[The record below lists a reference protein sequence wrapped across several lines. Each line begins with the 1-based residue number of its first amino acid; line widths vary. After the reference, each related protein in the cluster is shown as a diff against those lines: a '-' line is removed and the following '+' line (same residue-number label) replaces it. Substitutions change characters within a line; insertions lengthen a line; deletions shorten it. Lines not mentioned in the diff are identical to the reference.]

1 MERYDI
7 YKDIADRTGGDIY
20 IGVVGPVRTGK
31 STFIS
36 RFMDKMVLPKITGK
50 NKKLIAQDEMPQSAE
65 GRTVMTTEP
74 KFVPSEG
81 VSIGLSSGAVCRIRL
96 IDCVGYPVEGAV
108 GTMEGDAPRMVKTPW
123 SEEAMSFE
131 QAGKFG
137 TEKVIKEHSTIGVV
151 VTSDGSITEIERDNY
166 LPAEEEV
173 IEELKAINKPFIVLL
188 NSKNPKSKESE
199 KLRQSLEKKYGVT
212 VVCLSVAEA
221 DEDEFKEILQ
231 RVLFE
236 FPLRRCTVNIPE
248 WMQALPYDSKIIS
261 SITQGLLEAS
271 KNTCKM
277 KDVFYI
283 ENAFGQGEKVYS
295 ESIECLLGEG
305 TVKVNLDAKPELF
318 YEVLSEECGE
328 DIKDEFSLV
337 SYVKGLTEAKRCYE
351 KIKDTLPTVENFG
364 YGIVNPTLDE
374 MEISE
379 PELVRQGGRYGVKIN
394 AKSYSYHI
402 MKIGLDSSVSP
413 LVGTKKQCEDFLEYL
428 KGEGQKD
435 KESMMRVNIFGKP
448 LSEIVKEEMSGKL
461 GAMPEN
467 ARNKMKRTVTR
478 IVNEGKGGVIC
489 ILL

>member
-65 GRTVMTTEP
+65 GKTVMTTEP

-81 VSIGLSSGAVCRIRL
+81 VGIGLSSGASATIRL

-108 GTMEGDAPRMVKTPW
+108 GTMEGDLPRMVKTPW
-123 SEEAMSFE
+123 KEEAMTFAE
-131 QAGKFG
+131 AGRFG
-137 TEKVIKEHSTIGVV
+137 TEKVIREHSTIGVV
-151 VTSDGSITEIERDNY
+151 VTSDGSITDIERDNY
-166 LPAEEEV
+166 ISAEEEV

-188 NSKNPKSKESE
+188 NSKTPKAKDTE
-199 KLRQSLEKKYGVT
+199 KLRQSLEKKYGVC
-212 VVCLSVAEA
+212 VVAVSVIDA
-221 DEDEFKEILQ
+221 DEEDFKEILQ

-236 FPLRRCTVNIPE
+236 FPLRKCMVNIPK
-248 WMQALPYDSKIIS
+248 WMQALPYDSKIIC
-261 SITQGLLEAS
+261 SITQTLAEAS
-271 KNTCKM
+271 KNTSKM
-277 KDVFYI
+277 KDVFYL
-283 ENAFGQGEKVYS
+283 ENAFGQGEKIYS
-295 ESIECLLGEG
+295 ESVECLLGEG
-305 TVKVNLDAKPELF
+305 TVKVNLGAKPELF

-351 KIKDTLPTVENFG
+351 RVKDALPTVENFG
-364 YGIVNPTLDE
+364 YGIVNPSLE
-374 MEISE
+374 ELEISE
-379 PELVRQGGRYGVKIN
+379 PEIVKHGSRFGVKIN

-402 MKIGLDSSVSP
+402 MKIGLNSSVSP
-413 LVGTKKQCEDFLEYL
+413 MVGTKKQCEDFVEYL
-428 KGEGQKD
+428 KAEGEKD
-435 KESMMRVNIFGKP
+435 KDSILKVNIFGKP
-448 LSEIVKEEMSGKL
+448 LSEMVKEEMSGKL
-461 GAMPEN
+461 GGMPEN

>member
-65 GRTVMTTEP
+65 GKTVMTTEP

-81 VSIGLSSGAVCRIRL
+81 INIGLTNGATARIRL

-123 SEEAMSFE
+123 SSEPMTFE
-131 QAGKFG
+131 NAGKFG
-137 TEKVIKEHSTIGVV
+137 TEKVIKEHSTIGIVI
-151 VTSDGSITEIERDNY
+151 TSDGSITEIERDNY
-166 LPAEEEV
+166 APAEEGV

-199 KLRQSLEKKYGVT
+199 KLRQALEKKYSVT
-212 VVCLSVAEA
+212 VVCLSVLDAEE
-221 DEDEFKEILQ
+221 EDFKEILQ

-236 FPLRRCTVNIPE
+236 FPLRKCMVDIPK
-248 WMQALPYDSKIIS
+248 WMQALPYESKIIS
-261 SITQGLLEAS
+261 SITQTLLESA
-271 KNTCKM
+271 KNTSKM

-283 ENAFGQGEKVYS
+283 ENAFGQGEKIYS

-305 TVKVNLDAKPELF
+305 VVKINLGAKPELF
-318 YEVLSEECGE
+318 YEVLSQECGE

-351 KIKDTLPTVENFG
+351 KVKDTLPIIEEIG
-364 YGIVNPTLDE
+364 YGIVNPSLEE

-428 KGEGQKD
+428 KAEGEKD
-435 KESMMRVNIFGKP
+435 KENMLKVNIFGKP

-461 GAMPEN
+461 GSMPEN